1 MFDCTSRQQ
10 SIATS
15 RMAGLQLAEKA
26 KQLAFCEK
34 QRLLA
39 EQQLVAVK
47 AERDAALLKLKQGKQ
62 ALANY
67 DAAITDHDR

>member
-1 MFDCTSRQQ
+1 
-10 SIATS
+10 
-15 RMAGLQLAEKA
+15 MAGLQLAEKA

-39 EQQLVAVK
+39 EQQLLAVK

-62 ALANY
+62 AHADY
-67 DAAITDHDR
+67 DG